1 MHFYHSDRLGRIGDV
16 GNHTLTLLNKVR
28 ISIVFL
34 KEVIWKY
41 EVRLEEIQPLSA
53 SSFHYDMA
61 AYFRDSLRM

>member
-1 MHFYHSDRLGRIGDV
+1 M

-28 ISIVFL
+28 INIVFL

-61 AYFRDSLRM
+61 AYFRDRLRM